1 MMSERGYADLVT
13 RHFDAPANVGPLGGA
28 PANVYM
34 GAAGEREHGTRV
46 CFEARIDAGR
56 ISEIAFQAYG
66 CPHTIAACSL
76 ATERLARQPAAALAQ
91 FDPRELMSALEVPV
105 EKTGRMLL
113 VQDALHHCFRA
124 WDNRRLAGD

>member
-13 RHFDAPANVGPLGGA
+13 RHFDAPANVGPLGGTA
-28 PANVYM
+28 ENVFT
-34 GAAGEREHGTRV
+34 GTAGQREHGTRV

-56 ISEIAFQAYG
+56 ISEIVFQAYG

-76 ATERLARQPAAALAQ
+76 ATQRLARQPAAALEH
-91 FDPRELMSALEVPV
+91 FDARDLMSELDVPV

-113 VQDALHHCFRA
+113 LQDALHQCFRA
-124 WDNRRLAGD
+124 WDNRRLSGN

>member
-1 MMSERGYADLVT
+1 MTGERGYSDLVT

-28 PANVYM
+28 ADNVFT
-34 GAAGEREHGTRV
+34 GSAGHREHGTRV

-56 ISEIAFQAYG
+56 IQEIAFQAYG

-76 ATERLARQPAAALAQ
+76 ATQRLAGQPAAALQ
-91 FDPRELMSALEVPV
+91 EFDPQGVMSELQVPV

-124 WDNRRLAGD
+124 WENRRLAGN